1 MLLLHRIFFC
11 LGMLASARALV
22 VSPMGHRR
30 ATPLAAVRAPVTTM
44 GLLDWLGDFI
54 YERSLE
60 DARQSP
66 KGKTGA
72 SSSAVSRLKVVL
84 AHDRTGLD
92 EFTMAKIR
100 SEIHDVIAK
109 YVQIDEDSIRFNLEQ
124 DDSMTLVTAVFP
136 LVGGPNGR
144 GVVTSGGPSV
154 AFNEDGSMKA

>member
-1 MLLLHRIFFC
+1 MPLNRIFFW
-11 LGMLASARALV
+11 LGMLASASALV
-22 VSPMGHRR
+22 VSPTAHRLGPPR
-30 ATPLAAVRAPVTTM
+30 AARAPAATM

-54 YERSLE
+54 YERSSMDEKE
-60 DARQSP
+60 DR
-66 KGKTGA
+66 TGA
-72 SSSAVSRLKVVL
+72 STSAVSRLKVVL

-136 LVGGPNGR
+136 LVAGTNGR
-144 GVVTSGGPSV
+144 GAAMTTSGGPSV